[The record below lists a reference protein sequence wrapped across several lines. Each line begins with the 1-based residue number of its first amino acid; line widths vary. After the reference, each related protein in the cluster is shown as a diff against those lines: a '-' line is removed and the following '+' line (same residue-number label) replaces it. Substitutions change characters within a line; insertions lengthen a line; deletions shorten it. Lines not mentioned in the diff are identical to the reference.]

1 MGTGMSPRRRLMPD
15 DRRRELRE
23 AGARLFATRPYDAVL
38 MEDVAERA
46 GVSRANLYRYFP
58 SKRDLFAAIY
68 RDAAEGLLTATKV
81 DPSAPMADQ
90 VLAGLDAHIDY
101 FVANRQTVLS
111 ANRVL
116 AGDPMIQA
124 IISDELGELRRRM
137 LDAYD
142 FGGLDRDVAS
152 AALYAWLVFV
162 RALCVEWLTHATF
175 SRQALRDVC
184 LGALLGALN
193 SATDNPRDDLPR

>member
-1 MGTGMSPRRRLMPD
+1 MPE
-15 DRRRELRE
+15 DRRRELRDV
-23 AGARLFATRPYDAVL
+23 GARLFATRPYDEVL

-68 RDAAEGLLTATKV
+68 KDAAEGLLTVTEV
-81 DPSAPMADQ
+81 DPSVPMIDQ
-90 VLAGLDAHIDY
+90 VMSGLDAHIDY

-142 FGGLDRDVAS
+142 FGAIGRDVAS

-162 RALCVEWLTHATF
+162 RAICVEWLTHAAF
-175 SRQALRDVC
+175 SRRALRDVC

-193 SATDNPRDDLPR
+193 SAADSPGPPLPPR